1 MNVVGRLKWP
11 LNWESASKNAE
22 KADVILCLGSSLK
35 VLKKYTWLWQMDRS
49 KNKRPKV
56 YIVNLQWTPKDK
68 NASLKI
74 NGKCDEVM
82 KMVMEFMNIKVA
94 PYNRMKDPI
103 FSHASLLLRE
113 ELHTVS
119 QPMLKRHSKEFEQQQ
134 NESDNDVQKNKMENL
149 AEKEQIRGEFEELS
163 KNEQLNVGEPKNEE
177 ESVNEHSLEIKSDLK
192 IEPND
197 VIKKEPAGIEQGNH
211 CETNEVMLEKQESSP
226 NQMPNGEFENCQE
239 IAVDM
244 MPSAIPRSEN
254 TESKDCSNE
263 TNAVDVKKLPPGS
276 HVDGIGIGQISSQC
290 HEISL
295 QTHDK
300 TKAINNDNKT
310 EFTQNNGTETD
321 HKLNLDKMATH
332 QILKPEHPFDRS
344 EGGEKREE
352 GKNSP

>member
-11 LNWESASKNAE
+11 LNWESASENAE

-119 QPMLKRHSKEFEQQQ
+119 QPMLKRYSKEFEPQQ
-134 NESDNDVQKNKMENL
+134 NESDNDNNKMGNMEK
-149 AEKEQIRGEFEELS
+149 KEQIKSELEELS
-163 KNEQLNVGEPKNEE
+163 KSEQINEGEHKNEE

-192 IEPND
+192 SEPND
-197 VIKKEPAGIEQGNH
+197 VIKKEPTGIELGNH
-211 CETNEVMLEKQESSP
+211 GETHAQEMPEKQESSP

-239 IAVDM
+239 IAVDTI
-244 MPSAIPRSEN
+244 PSAIPRLGN

-276 HVDGIGIGQISSQC
+276 HVDGIGIGQISPQC

-295 QTHDK
+295 QIHDK
-300 TKAINNDNKT
+300 TKAINNDDKT
-310 EFTQNNGTETD
+310 EFTQNNGTEAG

-332 QILKPEHPFDRS
+332 QILKPEGS
-344 EGGEKREE
+344 EKREE